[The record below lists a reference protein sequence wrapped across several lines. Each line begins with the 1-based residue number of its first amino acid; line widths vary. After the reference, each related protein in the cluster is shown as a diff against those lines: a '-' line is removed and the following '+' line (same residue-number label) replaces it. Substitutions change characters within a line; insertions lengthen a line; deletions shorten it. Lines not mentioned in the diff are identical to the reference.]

1 MSEITV
7 RIVQLEPLHVASVQ
21 GFGAGP
27 ETLAHEKLA
36 AWAGPRGYL
45 DDLAHHRVFGFNNP
59 NPTPASPNY
68 GYELWITVGPEVQP
82 EEGVRI
88 LDFPGGLYAV
98 AHMKSVNDPGEEIPA
113 TWAELV
119 KWVEDSPYRPARH
132 QWLEE
137 HLRIPGG
144 PADDWALDLYMPI
157 SR

>member
-7 RIVQLEPLHVASVQ
+7 RIVELGPLHVASVH
-21 GFGAGP
+21 GFGPSP
-27 ETLAHEKLA
+27 EDEAHRRLQ

-45 DDLAHHRVFGFNNP
+45 DDLDHHRVFGFNNP

-68 GYELWITVGPEVQP
+68 GYELWVAVGPEVQP

-98 AHMKSVNDPGEEIPA
+98 TRLREVGNPGESIPA
-113 TWAELV
+113 LWAELV
-119 KWVEDSPYRPARH
+119 KWVEGSPYRPARH

-137 HLRIPGG
+137 HLRTAET
-144 PADDWALDLYMPI
+144 PAGEWSLDLYMPI
-157 SR
+157 AR

>member
-21 GFGAGP
+21 GFVAGP
-27 ETLAHEKLA
+27 ENLAHEKLA

-59 NPTPASPNY
+59 NPTPATRTM
-68 GYELWITVGPEVQP
+68 LRAVITVGAGGAP

-98 AHMKSVNDPGEEIPA
+98 AHMKASTTREEIPA

-157 SR
+157 SL